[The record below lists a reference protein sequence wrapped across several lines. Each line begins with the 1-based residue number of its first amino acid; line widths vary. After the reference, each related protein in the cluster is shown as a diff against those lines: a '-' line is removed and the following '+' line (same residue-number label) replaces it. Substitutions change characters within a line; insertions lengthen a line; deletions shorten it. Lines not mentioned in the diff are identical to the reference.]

1 MSTEQIIE
9 IIKSDK
15 KAFHIGNRMILP
27 FRVNIIK
34 LVVDSHIFTEFV
46 GNEDVKISQDK
57 QNTSI
62 YFREVGRL
70 SAFANTYKSIKIVMA
85 SEEADLSNPA
95 THIKCIVHVLDNHQ
109 ASLEVPGE
117 DDLFIE

>member
-1 MSTEQIIE
+1 MTSEKIVE
-9 IIKSDK
+9 IIASEK

-27 FRVNIIK
+27 FKVNIIK

-46 GNEDVKISQDK
+46 GSEDVKISQDK
-57 QNTSI
+57 NNTSI

-70 SAFANTYKSIKIVMA
+70 SAFENTYKNIKIIMA
-85 SEEADLSNPA
+85 SEEADLTDRSQ
-95 THIKCIVHVLDNHQ
+95 HIKCICHILENHE
-109 ASLEVPGE
+109 ASLEIPGE